1 MGLHRENFSL
11 NICILHGLRNKLLH
25 LILISIDSAFWEL
38 YKYLRRICVPM
49 KILEMTPASGIELRL
64 RLRGR
69 PTSHPWTPQN
79 FRNLRLQILYVLRL
93 QILYVAISSRSLPR
107 EPKFILILGFN
118 LTPPQGLQVLR
129 GVMLRKL

>member
-11 NICILHGLRNKLLH
+11 NICILHGLRNKFLH

-38 YKYLRRICVPM
+38 YKYLGRICVPM

-79 FRNLRLQILYVLRL
+79 FRNRPVLRL

-118 LTPPQGLQVLR
+118 LTPPQGLQVLG